1 MSDIVEIKV
10 PDIGDAKDV
19 EVIEILVAEGDTIEA
34 EQSLITLESD
44 KSSMEIP
51 ASQGGVVKS
60 IKVKIGDKVS
70 EGAIVLTLEAG
81 EAAAKGGDA
90 KSAEKPAE
98 APKADAPKA
107 DAPKADAPKAEA
119 AASAKPT
126 ASAAPKGGSGGPVD
140 VTVPDIG
147 DFSEVEVI
155 EVMVAEGDS
164 IKAEQSLITV
174 ETDKASMEIPAPQNG
189 TVKSLKVKVGDKIS
203 KGSLILQLDA
213 EGGADEAA
221 ADAKPAAASD
231 DKPAAAAEKPAA
243 ASGESGSAKPA
254 DAGQSKAAPAAA
266 LETDLKPNELPHASP
281 SVRKFAREL
290 GADLRKMK
298 GTGPKERITQDD
310 VRAFVKQALAS
321 QGSAAPAAAGA
332 SADGAA
338 LGLLPWPKVDF
349 TKFGEIETK
358 PLSRIKKISGA
369 NLHRN
374 WVMIPHVTNND
385 VADITD
391 LEALRVTLNKENEKS
406 GVKVTMLAFLIKAV
420 VAALKKFPEFNA
432 SLDGDNLVLK
442 QYYNIGFAADT
453 PNGLVVPVIKDA
465 DKKGIL
471 QIATETTELAKK
483 ARDGKV
489 SPADM
494 QGGCFSISSL
504 GGIGGTSF
512 TPIINA
518 PEVAILGVSRSSHQ
532 PVWDGKQFVPRLQL
546 PLSLSYDHRVID
558 GASAA
563 RFNAYLGALLADFRR
578 IAL

>member
-1 MSDIVEIKV
+1 MSNIVQIKV
-10 PDIGDAKDV
+10 PDIGDFKEV
-19 EVIEILVAEGDTIEA
+19 EVIEVLVAVGDTIKA
-34 EQSLITLESD
+34 EQSLITVESD
-44 KSSMEIP
+44 KASMEIP

-60 IKVKIGDKVS
+60 INVKVGDKVA
-70 EGAIVLTLEAG
+70 EGTVVLEVEAG
-81 EAAAKGGDA
+81 ESAQVSDTQAKPAPAQVSDTQAKTVPQAAA
-90 KSAEKPAE
+90 
-98 APKADAPKA
+98 APVSDTPKNTSTGHI
-107 DAPKADAPKAEA
+107 EIQ
-119 AASAKPT
+119 
-126 ASAAPKGGSGGPVD
+126 
-140 VTVPDIG
+140 VPDIG
-147 DFSEVEVI
+147 DFKEVEVI
-155 EVMVAEGDS
+155 EVMVNVGDT

-174 ETDKASMEIPAPQNG
+174 ESDKASMEIPASQG
-189 TVKSLKVKVGDKIS
+189 GVVKEVKVKVGDKVA
-203 KGSLILQLDA
+203 KGSVVVVV
-213 EGGADEAA
+213 EG
-221 ADAKPAAASD
+221 
-231 DKPAAAAEKPAA
+231 
-243 ASGESGSAKPA
+243 
-254 DAGQSKAAPAAA
+254 AAPAAA
-266 LETDLKPNELPHASP
+266 AAAPAAKAEAAPAPAARTEAAPAPAAPAQRPAPTAALEDAGLKPGQLPHASP

-290 GADLRKMK
+290 GVNLSKVK
-298 GTGPKERITQDD
+298 GSGPKDRITADD
-310 VRAFVKQALAS
+310 VRGFVKQALAA
-321 QGSAAPAAAGA
+321 GTTAAAAGG

-349 TKFGEIETK
+349 TKFGPIEAK

-406 GVKVTMLAFLIKAV
+406 GIKVTMLAFLIKAV

-442 QYYNIGFAADT
+442 QYYHIGFAADT
-453 PNGLVVPVIKDA
+453 PNGLVVPVIRDA

-471 QIATETTELAKK
+471 QIAQEMTELSKK
-483 ARDGKV
+483 AREGKI
-489 SPADM
+489 SPAEM

-532 PVWDGKQFVPRLQL
+532 PVWDGKQFVPRLIV